1 MRRAP
6 LHQCGACCYWSPHG
20 GDTGLCR
27 IRAPIAVPAVN
38 VETRPIPETDEAPAS
53 SVDKVFASK
62 RLAIWPLTGAADWCG
77 EFRQGDMLGGA

>member
-1 MRRAP
+1 MKRTP
-6 LHQCGACCYWSPHG
+6 LHQCGACCYWSPTG
-20 GDTGLCR
+20 GGTGLCR
-27 IRAPIAVPAVN
+27 IRAPIVVPAVN
-38 VETRPIPETDEAPAS
+38 IETRPIPETDEAPAS